1 MTGAPLLRAE
11 NLSAWNER
19 KFRIDIREIEVRDGE
34 TLGIIGHNG
43 AGKTTL
49 LLALAGL
56 KKPESGDMFFR
67 GTRLDYSRIF
77 DYRRHVSMVFQ
88 EPLLLNAS
96 VFDNVAIGLRIRKMK
111 GRELRDRVDEYCALF
126 GIAHLVKRRAK
137 TLSGGEAQRASL
149 ARAMAPRPDLLL
161 LDEPFASLDLP
172 TREALISDFEGILRH
187 TRSTAIFATH
197 DRVEAIRLSNRLAV
211 MNGGAITQTGTPAEV
226 MNNPSDEFVAAFVGV
241 ETIIEARVSG
251 LTQGGFYAETTGAR
265 IEVSGTALPGE
276 TVILGIRPENVIL
289 SSGVNPGT
297 TSLRN
302 SFSGKIIRSVNLGA
316 HYRIGLDCGFP
327 LVAWVTPHSRDEMG
341 LVEGTEVTASFKAT
355 AIHVMRRSSS
365 VIGG

>member
-1 MTGAPLLRAE
+1 MNGAPLLRAE
-11 NLSAWNER
+11 NLRARNER
-19 KFRIDIREIEVRDGE
+19 KFRIDIREIEVREGE

-56 KKPESGDMFFR
+56 KKPESGDIFFR
-67 GTRLDYSRIF
+67 GTRLDLTGGMLDF
-77 DYRRHVSMVFQ
+77 RRRTSMVFQ
-88 EPLLLNAS
+88 EPLLLNAT
-96 VFDNVAIGLRIRKMK
+96 VFDNVAIGLRIRHIK
-111 GRELRDRVDEYCALF
+111 GRELRARVEEYCDLL
-126 GIAHLVKRRAK
+126 GIARLMKRRAK

-161 LDEPFASLDLP
+161 LDEPFAALDLP
-172 TREALISDFEGILRH
+172 TREGLISDFEGILRR

-241 ETIIEARVSG
+241 ETILEARVAG
-251 LTQGGFYAETTGAR
+251 VIEGGFYAEVPGAR

-289 SSGVNPGT
+289 SAGGNLGA

-302 SFSGKIIRSVNLGA
+302 SFRGRITRSVNLGA
-316 HYRIGLDCGFP
+316 YCRIGLDCGFP
-327 LVAWVTPHSRDEMG
+327 LVA
-341 LVEGTEVTASFKAT
+341 
-355 AIHVMRRSSS
+355 
-365 VIGG
+365 